1 MIGIILCFDSRIS
14 KHCSQYRSDFQHQ
27 GSFSV
32 LEQHLFFCIQ
42 KKKLMSIKL
51 VHIKHVYEL
60 LSSWT
65 RDQTHITS
73 PSCTGRQIF
82 YLSTVPPRNR
92 HTFQDHCHQL
102 LLFMTK
108 VGETTLEEVLIR
120 VLIGSTH
127 KSRNCYTGYSRCYWD
142 KSVPPMMMGITE
154 KLLQMHGMR
163 CLHDKCVPLILL
175 LQGCLLQHE
184 GMHFKDARYSSSSNR

>member
-1 MIGIILCFDSRIS
+1 MNCYLPEPGIKPTSLPPPALVGRFFIYQLC
-14 KHCSQYRSDFQHQ
+14 
-27 GSFSV
+27 
-32 LEQHLFFCIQ
+32 HLGIDIHF
-42 KKKLMSIKL
+42 K
-51 VHIKHVYEL
+51 
-60 LSSWT
+60 
-65 RDQTHITS
+65 
-73 PSCTGRQIF
+73 
-82 YLSTVPPRNR
+82 
-92 HTFQDHCHQL
+92 DHCHQL

-154 KLLQMHGMR
+154 KLLQMHGLR

-184 GMHFKDARYSSSSNR
+184 GMHFKGCPLFQLKQQIVKCRSLSFVENNQHFVNIGNMPEEPLGWNSKTGWALFLPSPAIKYKSEKEK